1 MAEMTGSDEFLTVDD
16 RNLDEVR
23 DANLGA
29 LILTTSDCDHCVQ
42 YQAEIAALRERGRLR
57 EVVIGKMVLD
67 RPGSAGFKRDNPW
80 LAGLKNLPHTLVYQ
94 RGAKVDEF
102 SASRGAY
109 LLERIDD
116 LRQPSSND

>member
-1 MAEMTGSDEFLTVDD
+1 MGETTGPDELLTVDD
-16 RNLDEVR
+16 RNLDEIR

-29 LILTTSDCDHCVQ
+29 LILTTSDCGYCAQ
-42 YQAEIAALRERGRLR
+42 YVTEIAALRARGRLR

-67 RPGSAGFKRDNPW
+67 RPGSVGFKRDNPW
-80 LAGLKNLPHTLVYQ
+80 LAGLKNLPHTLVYR

-116 LRQPSSND
+116 LRQPTSND